1 MSLNKKD
8 PNAIGEFPNS
18 SLPSIL
24 DAEISRLSGIIP
36 TPDASMLEADDR
48 LAAIWNR

>member
-1 MSLNKKD
+1 MSLNMKD
-8 PNAIGEFPNS
+8 LNAIGELPKV
-18 SLPSIL
+18 SLPSTL

-36 TPDASMLEADDR
+36 TPDASMLEADNR